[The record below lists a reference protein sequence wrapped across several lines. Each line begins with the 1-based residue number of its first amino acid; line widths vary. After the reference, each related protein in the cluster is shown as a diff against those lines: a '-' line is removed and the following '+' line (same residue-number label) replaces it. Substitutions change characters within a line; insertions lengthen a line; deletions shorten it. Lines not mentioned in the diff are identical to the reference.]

1 MAKRYEI
8 LEHFVPVCEG
18 RIVEDEKIDANM

>member
-8 LEHFVPVCEG
+8 PEHVVPVCEG
-18 RIVEDEKIDANM
+18 RIVEDEKIDADM